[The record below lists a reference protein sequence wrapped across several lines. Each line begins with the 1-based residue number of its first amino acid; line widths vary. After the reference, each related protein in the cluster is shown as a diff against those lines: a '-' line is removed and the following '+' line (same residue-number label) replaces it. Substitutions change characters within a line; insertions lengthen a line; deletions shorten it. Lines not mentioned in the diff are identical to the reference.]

1 MMRAML
7 ISLLLSMS
15 LVISCKKVTEDYKA
29 KGPEYY
35 PLRVGAERLYFYDSI
50 HYSRLL
56 NNTQRYQYRIKEF
69 VKDSF
74 FDLTGNVTY
83 RIEQFIS
90 KDSGKSYSF
99 FDLYT
104 ARVSS
109 YGVQRT
115 EENRTNMV
123 MSFPIRNLKLWYPF
137 DFWNDSFS
145 TYIKYQYTAVDKT
158 FDNGYISTP
167 EAVYVRQQYDSTF
180 IFIREAREVY
190 GKNQGLLYRKK
201 KNIDLQ
207 DLLKPDGY
215 ELTWQLIQYFP

>member
-1 MMRAML
+1 MMRTML

-15 LVISCKKVTEDYKA
+15 LVISCKKTTEDYKA

-35 PLRVGAERLYFYDSI
+35 PLRVGAERLYYYDSI

-56 NNTQRYQYRIKEF
+56 NNTQLYHRRIKEF

-74 FDLTGNVTY
+74 IDNTGNISY

-90 KDSGKSYSF
+90 KDSGKTYSF

-104 ARVSS
+104 ATVSG

-123 MSFPIRNLKLWYPF
+123 MSFPIRNLKLWYPYNL
-137 DFWNDSFS
+137 WNDSFN
-145 TYIKYQYTAVDKT
+145 TYIKYQYTAVDKP
-158 FDNGYISTP
+158 FDNGYISNP
-167 EAVYVRQQYDSTF
+167 EAVYVKQQYDSTF

-190 GKNQGLLYRKK
+190 GKNQGLLFRKK
-201 KNIDLQ
+201 KDIDLQ